1 MRGGSVQQ
9 PSAHRQ
15 HGLGAF
21 GVLVVLALAGGA
33 AYYVYQSVWT
43 APEKPSC
50 QAQLESCITKC
61 RKTST
66 DNDAAQVCQAAC
78 KKEEADCERFKR

>member
-1 MRGGSVQQ
+1 MRQAIARMQ
-9 PSAHRQ
+9 R
-15 HGLGAF
+15 GLGAF

-50 QAQLESCITKC
+50 QAQLETCITKC

-78 KKEEADCERFKR
+78 KKEEADCARFKR

>member
-1 MRGGSVQQ
+1 MRQAIAGAQ
-9 PSAHRQ
+9 R
-15 HGLGAF
+15 GLGAF

-50 QAQLESCITKC
+50 QAQLETCIKKC

-66 DNDAAQVCQAAC
+66 DNDAAQACQSAC
-78 KKEEADCERFKR
+78 KKEEADCRRFNR